1 MNAFQTFDNTKRETD
16 ETERWDFTGGF
27 TNLVM
32 EWLCQPSR
40 YVGNEQVKR
49 MSWIWIAIPGGPK
62 YRMTWEMKVEC
73 SQGQLLLYLSSFSWQ
88 ILIHPREVEHSFHC
102 QQMVRW
108 YVSWIISWCHDRL
121 VTCWVCCPSRNGLWR
136 CKLWI
141 WCHWWFDRRRTLLCE
156 KSWYQEYRSDLEW
169 LSTCFDHLNS
179 TLCFEG
185 DLSNFLPWPCWKPQW
200 LHDKHLTTPL
210 GFDVLCDG
218 DDFKC
223 GFWLA
228 RVESSKV

>member
-1 MNAFQTFDNTKRETD
+1 MGLHWGIYQLSNGMIVPTLQIRGQWASEKD
-16 ETERWDFTGGF
+16 ELNMDSNSWRAKVPNDLRNEGGMF
-27 TNLVM
+27 
-32 EWLCQPSR
+32 S
-40 YVGNEQVKR
+40 
-49 MSWIWIAIPGGPK
+49 GPAAPLPFIFF
-62 YRMTWEMKVEC
+62 MAN
-73 SQGQLLLYLSSFSWQ
+73 
-88 ILIHPREVEHSFHC
+88 INPPREVEHSFHC

-108 YVSWIISWCHDRL
+108 YVSWIVSWCHDRL

-136 CKLWI
+136 CKLWV

-228 RVESSKV
+228 RVDSSKV